1 MHEKSA
7 ARPEDLC
14 RGLPPVFE
22 DLLRYCRKLDFSVRP
37 DYEHWIEE
45 FRDLADEYG
54 LGDVEEFLWPSPSPE
69 VRGLVC
75 LSCLCPS
82 MFVRDTL
89 EVLTCSLTVECFVL
103 ALVLHPLALALP
115 SPSRISTSYRGL
127 QPTVRVTAAPK
138 PSARKDSGEL
148 KDVLHG
154 LANLQLG
161 GERQVLGERHNL
173 VNSQPDAKDKGAGA
187 AAAKDKGKTKATAI
201 DLGSS
206 DEDENAHARTQ
217 QTRLTKAARLAQLAR
232 ETTAATD
239 NAALARLVRAFV
251 GVMQENRSKM
261 LTKEGFAVLDALHKQ
276 LGDPS
281 VFVAPLRT
289 KARASG
295 ASEIANGD
303 ANGDASGRETR
314 QGKMNKLW
322 RLGNEVRVAASN
334 TQLAGMVAEFGK
346 VIDRSSGRTV
356 TKDGFGFLNA
366 LAARIE
372 ALS

>member
-1 MHEKSA
+1 MSHTDA
-7 ARPEDLC
+7 HDRVLQT
-14 RGLPPVFE
+14 
-22 DLLRYCRKLDFSVRP
+22 
-37 DYEHWIEE
+37 
-45 FRDLADEYG
+45 
-54 LGDVEEFLWPSPSPE
+54 SPWT
-69 VRGLVC
+69 LVWYHG
-75 LSCLCPS
+75 S
-82 MFVRDTL
+82 
-89 EVLTCSLTVECFVL
+89 
-103 ALVLHPLALALP
+103 
-115 SPSRISTSYRGL
+115 

-138 PSARKDSGEL
+138 PSARKASGEL

-154 LANLQLG
+154 LANMQLG
-161 GERQVLGERHNL
+161 TERQVLGERHNL
-173 VNSQPDAKDKGAGA
+173 VNRDSPGAPEPAANGKDKDA
-187 AAAKDKGKTKATAI
+187 KGKTKATAI
-201 DLGSS
+201 DLVSS

-217 QTRLTKAARLAQLAR
+217 AQAQTRLTKAARLGQLAR
-232 ETTAATD
+232 EMAAATD

-295 ASEIANGD
+295 ASEA
-303 ANGDASGRETR
+303 AEVETSGRETR

-322 RLGNEVRVAASN
+322 RLGTEVRGAASN